1 MDQSLLWGR
10 KAKLCLAKA
19 RTQTHPGSQLGS
31 ALCKP
36 RSLRVG
42 MSGSPKAV
50 LAALT
55 QRRRRG
61 GQQGPQAS
69 PCQATPP
76 AAGKHVG
83 IWCCLTLHTAEM
95 SPQHSLATGPAWD
108 RLQPGSSP
116 TPPALGHGWPHYWAF
131 CSPDLLSH
139 LGPVTMMPHL
149 LALVGW
155 RGTSMGLRLA
165 QIWVRSPALPLTE
178 INDVGGR
185 IRTEKWSGMLP
196 SGAAPFPAPLTAP
209 PARNTALGD
218 CARPMLPA

>member
-1 MDQSLLWGR
+1 MGPDRSEETELSAPRGQTWALPLPLLREQARGLYPPSPRPAHGR
-10 KAKLCLAKA
+10 G
-19 RTQTHPGSQLGS
+19 PGAAIATRSCWLG
-31 ALCKP
+31 P
-36 RSLRVG
+36 
-42 MSGSPKAV
+42 SGDEEPSPKAPHILV
-50 LAALT
+50 LSAL
-55 QRRRRG
+55 QR
-61 GQQGPQAS
+61 S
-69 PCQATPP
+69 
-76 AAGKHVG
+76 